1 MTYLLENVHEGME
14 PPPGADCVAYVKG
27 KYDYY
32 HYGCDG
38 VDDRG
43 WGCGYRTLQ
52 TLCSWVVHQR
62 CQAGQ
67 EPARAVPSI
76 SEIQAALV
84 SLGDKEPGFQGSR
97 DWIGSTEVFLC
108 LDHFYQG
115 ETRTHHPRASW
126 ACAAHP
132 RGSPSCWCWTPTGTE
147 TTPSRARLPTAPCC
161 GSTTGSGGAPWT
173 PSWTAPSTTSA
184 CPCCGGCPTRLPTLE
199 SCNTSDREP
208 MGAILYGDTKAPSSP
223 LRTS

>member
-1 MTYLLENVHEGME
+1 MTYLLENVHEGTE
-14 PPPGADCVAYVKG
+14 LPPGADCVACVTG
-27 KYDYY
+27 KYAYY

-62 CQAGQ
+62 RQATG

-84 SLGDKEPGFQGSR
+84 TLGDKEPKFQGSR

-108 LDHFYQG
+108 LDHFYQVPCRILHVSSG
-115 ETRTHHPRASW
+115 AQVADHVDTLL
-126 ACAAHP
+126 AHFQHQ
-132 RGSPSCWCWTPTGTE
+132 GSPIMMGGDTDASSKGILGVCRTSWGKPYLLVLDPHWFRNDAKQGP
-147 TTPSRARLPTAPCC
+147 LPDATVLRENGWVAWRPLD
-161 GSTTGSGGAPWT
+161 S
-173 PSWTAPSTTSA
+173 
-184 CPCCGGCPTRLPTLE
+184 LLE
-199 SCNTSDREP
+199 SSFYNLC
-208 MGAILYGDTKAPSSP
+208 LP
-223 LRTS
+223 LLPRD